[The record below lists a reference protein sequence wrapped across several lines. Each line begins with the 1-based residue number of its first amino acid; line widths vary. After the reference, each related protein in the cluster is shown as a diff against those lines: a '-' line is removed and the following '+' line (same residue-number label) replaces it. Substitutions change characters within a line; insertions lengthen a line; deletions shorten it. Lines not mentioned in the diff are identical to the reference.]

1 MLSKLK
7 WDVAGVTAHDFLPL
21 LLSRLPLRGVVN
33 TEMVQR
39 HAQTFIALAARG
51 ESQILDLPCLM
62 AGVILRLDRRPACS
76 SACVSSSDWTV
87 PEAQLG
93 ERG

>member
-1 MLSKLK
+1 MSNAFSNVFVCQQSWELLVLSKLK

-21 LLSRLPLRGVVN
+21 LLSRLPLRGLVN

-51 ESQILDLPCLM
+51 KFLIL
-62 AGVILRLDRRPACS
+62 
-76 SACVSSSDWTV
+76 SDPFIYWDN
-87 PEAQLG
+87 
-93 ERG
+93 

>member
-21 LLSRLPLRGVVN
+21 LLSRLHLHDPVN
-33 TEMVQR
+33 KEMVQR

-51 ESQILDLPCLM
+51 ES
-62 AGVILRLDRRPACS
+62 RLLS
-76 SACVSSSDWTV
+76 MEKLYFSH
-87 PEAQLG
+87 LY
-93 ERG
+93 

>member
-1 MLSKLK
+1 MSNVFVCQQSWELLVLSKLK

-21 LLSRLPLRGVVN
+21 LLSRLPLRGLVN

-51 ESQILDLPCLM
+51 KVLLL
-62 AGVILRLDRRPACS
+62 
-76 SACVSSSDWTV
+76 TF
-87 PEAQLG
+87 
-93 ERG
+93 

>member
-1 MLSKLK
+1 MLVLSKLK

-21 LLSRLPLRGVVN
+21 LLSRLPLRGLVN

-51 ESQILDLPCLM
+51 KSINLK
-62 AGVILRLDRRPACS
+62 
-76 SACVSSSDWTV
+76 
-87 PEAQLG
+87 
-93 ERG
+93 